1 MRGFMGGHHGH
12 GRHGVGDGA
21 GCGCGG
27 GPRWAREGG
36 DEAGAVFGV
45 RRPLRFL
52 VHKLELD
59 EAQAAQLAKL
69 LDELRIEHAQAA
81 VDARRATAT
90 LADAVERDTL
100 DAAKLAEAAGTRVK
114 TAERLRDAVAQQVTR
129 MHALLEPGQRQNLAF
144 LIRSGALEL

>member
-1 MRGFMGGHHGH
+1 MRGLMGGRHAHHAMM
-12 GRHGVGDGA
+12 GDGA

-27 GPRWAREGG
+27 GPRWARESGEG
-36 DEAGAVFGV
+36 PGAVFGV

-52 VHKLELD
+52 AHKLELD
-59 EAQAAQLAKL
+59 DEQAAQLARL

-90 LADAVERDTL
+90 LADAVERETL
-100 DAAKLAEAAGTRVK
+100 DVAKLADAAGTRVK
-114 TAERLRDAVAQQVTR
+114 TAERLRDAVVQQVTR
-129 MHALLEPGQRQNLAF
+129 MHALLKPEQRQRLAF